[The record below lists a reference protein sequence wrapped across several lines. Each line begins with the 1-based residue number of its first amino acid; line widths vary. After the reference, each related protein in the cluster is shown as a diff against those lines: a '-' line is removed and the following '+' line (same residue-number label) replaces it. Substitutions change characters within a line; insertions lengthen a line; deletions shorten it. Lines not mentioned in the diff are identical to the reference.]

1 MGFHALL
8 QGIFPTQGSNLGL
21 LHCSRILYYVSHQG
35 SPNIPNC
42 CCLVTHRV
50 QLFATPNTAA
60 CQVSLSFTISWSLLK
75 LMSIESMMPSR
86 CLVLCH
92 PLFLLPSIFPSIR
105 VFSDELTLGIR
116 CPKYW
121 ASVSASLLPM
131 NNKSWFYLVFTG
143 LTSLQSKGLSRV
155 FFNTTIWKCSG
166 FFMVQLSYLYVTTGK
181 NRSFDYKQNS
191 RILILPRA
199 RHFCL

>member
-75 LMSIESMMPSR
+75 LMSIESVMPSR

-92 PLFLLPSIFPSIR
+92 PLLLLPSIFPIIR
-105 VFSDELTLGIR
+105 VF
-116 CPKYW
+116 PKESILRIKWPEYW
-121 ASVSASLLPM
+121 SFSFSISPSNLYSRLISFRIYWFDLLAVQGTSLSSQVIFKLC
-131 NNKSWFYLVFTG
+131 NKSQPETDG
-143 LTSLQSKGLSRV
+143 THK
-155 FFNTTIWKCSG
+155 
-166 FFMVQLSYLYVTTGK
+166 
-181 NRSFDYKQNS
+181 
-191 RILILPRA
+191 
-199 RHFCL
+199 